1 MEKKCQDAVF
11 GTMTYKH
18 GWWKKETMTLFEK
31 ARPITISAA
40 AYCEEPITQEERT
53 SYQNFMAHI
62 DQLTKTAERELKEYV
77 HENLAELKE
86 YDPNVDAD
94 RLENYVTPKTLL
106 FQQDGTTLLLLE
118 CTWDIE
124 NGIAIKL
131 LPEVA
136 IGAQD
141 LFL

>member
-18 GWWKKETMTLFEK
+18 GWRKKETLTLFEK
-31 ARPITISAA
+31 EWPVTISAA
-40 AYCEEPITQEERT
+40 AYREEPITQEEKS
-53 SYQNFMAHI
+53 SYQNFVEHT
-62 DQLTKTAERELKEYV
+62 TKLMKIAEQQ
-77 HENLAELKE
+77 LKE
-86 YDPNVDAD
+86 YDPNSEAES
-94 RLENYVTPKTLL
+94 LENYVTPKTLL

-118 CTWDIE
+118 CTWDDE
-124 NGIAIKL
+124 NGIAVKL
-131 LPEVA
+131 LPEIA